1 MSLRIFSSSLAVLA
15 LISTGNASPTTVNN
29 TIVSIPSAYLYKLPP
44 TSGFFSDVPTGYV
57 YTNFTS
63 DPTLSNL
70 FASAKNAPF
79 VSYRDEFLEILGHD
93 PKLVLVDETTDP
105 KNLFAYEAGVWV
117 YDRNEVWFTSSVQV
131 GGPSEVRVLKM
142 DTYEVYQANVSSG
155 LINANG
161 GYYFDGL
168 IYFTTYQSP
177 EYPGGIVSVDPNT
190 GEVNT
195 IVNSY
200 FGLRLNS
207 PDDLT
212 WVVRGGKKYMFF
224 TDLDY
229 AVSITQRILILIPF
243 GWWLTDAA
251 CGCIVSCLP

>member
-1 MSLRIFSSSLAVLA
+1 MSLRIFSSSLAALA
-15 LISTGNASPTTVNN
+15 LMQVAKASPTTVNN
-29 TIVSIPSAYLYKLPP
+29 TIVSIPSEYLYNLPP
-44 TSGFFSDVPTGYV
+44 TSGFFSDLSTGYID
-57 YTNFTS
+57 TNFTS
-63 DPTLSNL
+63 DTALSKL

-79 VSYRDEFLEILGHD
+79 VSYGDEFLEILGSD
-93 PKLVLVDETTDP
+93 AKLVLVDESTDP

-117 YDRNEVWFTSSVQV
+117 YDRNEVWFTSAVQE
-131 GGPSEVRVLKM
+131 GGPSEVRVLKL
-142 DTYEVYQANVSSG
+142 DTYEVYKANVSSG

-190 GEVNT
+190 GEVTT

-229 AVSITQRILILIPF
+229 AVSITHLVIIFIRL
-243 GWWLTDAA
+243 
-251 CGCIVSCLP
+251 S

>member
-1 MSLRIFSSSLAVLA
+1 MQV
-15 LISTGNASPTTVNN
+15 GKASPTTVNN
-29 TIVSIPSAYLYKLPP
+29 TIVSIPSEYLYKLSP
-44 TSGFFSDVPTGYV
+44 TSGFFSDLPTGYV
-57 YTNFTS
+57 DTNFTS
-63 DPTLSNL
+63 DPALSKL

-79 VSYRDEFLEILGHD
+79 VSYQDEFLEILGSD
-93 PKLVLVDETTDP
+93 PKLVLVDEATDP
-105 KNLFAYEAGVWV
+105 KDLFAYEAGVWV
-117 YDRNEVWFTSSVQV
+117 YDRNEVWFTSSVFI
-131 GGPSEVRVLKM
+131 GGPSEVRVLKL
-142 DTYEVYQANVSSG
+142 DTYEIYKANVSTE

-190 GEVNT
+190 GEVKT

-224 TDLDY
+224 SDLDY
-229 AVSITQRILILIPF
+229 AVSITQNTILFHVLA
-243 GWWLTDAA
+243 G
-251 CGCIVSCLP
+251 G